1 MTNSIQVYPNPASS
15 GKSIKIQLSHPYE
28 VSVQL
33 YDQQG
38 CLIAYVYSGYVYAGE
53 IVVNSG
59 IEHLPTG
66 MYIYQVMIGEELK
79 HVKFIKQ

>member
-1 MTNSIQVYPNPASS
+1 MKFYPNSPSTDQ
-15 GKSIKIQLSHPYE
+15 SIKIQLGQPAE

-38 CLIAYVYSGYVYAGE
+38 RLVENVYSGYVYAGE

-79 HVKFIKQ
+79 YVKFIKQ